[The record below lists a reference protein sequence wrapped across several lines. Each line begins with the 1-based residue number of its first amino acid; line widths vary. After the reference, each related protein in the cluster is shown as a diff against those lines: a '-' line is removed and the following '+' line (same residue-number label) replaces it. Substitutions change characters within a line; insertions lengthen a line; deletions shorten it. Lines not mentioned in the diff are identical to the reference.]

1 MPFSQISLEIMF
13 IELIGYELVTIKQV
27 FDEHRWDNNHNNS
40 IVFMSSGKFKYILH
54 LWILRLLA

>member
-27 FDEHRWDNNHNNS
+27 FDEHR
-40 IVFMSSGKFKYILH
+40 
-54 LWILRLLA
+54 